1 MSAERYVFVFML
13 QRVSEPLQLV
23 NTLGYE
29 STSTSATI
37 RIMDDSRPSRR
48 FGRNLRRL
56 REAYGLTMQEFAERV
71 SIAYSSQRALET
83 GRRVPSTDLLAR
95 IAQEL
100 GVAMDDLYRDGDIDE
115 IVEAI
120 EQRRAAVRLYGMESA
135 ASMMENVQIFTSMMR
150 EIDRLN
156 LPDHVKQMLRDDVER
171 TRREARQSFPP
182 Q

>member
-1 MSAERYVFVFML
+1 
-13 QRVSEPLQLV
+13 
-23 NTLGYE
+23 
-29 STSTSATI
+29 
-37 RIMDDSRPSRR
+37 
-48 FGRNLRRL
+48 
-56 REAYGLTMQEFAERV
+56 MQEFAERV